1 MYIFD
6 AHIDTLGI
14 LAEQN
19 GGEDL
24 ATLTGTHVNL
34 AKMRRAGISAQIFA
48 IYVPDRYRHGLALHK
63 ALKMVDIFW
72 ENLRNYPQ
80 ELQPLLWRSDCQII
94 EGNDM
99 PIRCMLSLEGGEALE
114 GSIANLRNFFRLG
127 VRALTITWNHRN
139 ELADG
144 VGEGKG
150 ASGLSEFGREVVA
163 EMNRLG
169 MVIDVSHLAEPGFW
183 DVLDESNQPIIAS
196 HSNAYTLCQHRRNLT
211 DAQIK
216 AIADCGGVV
225 GVNFYPGFLTK
236 QPEMADIEHVVEQI
250 VHLIDVGGSET
261 AALGSDF
268 DGIGAVPVGLENV
281 EKTPLLIS
289 KLKKRGLSEAVVEK
303 VMGKNL
309 LRVVRQVLPEKSS

>member
-72 ENLRNYPQ
+72 ENLRKYPQ

-114 GSIANLRNFFRLG
+114 AVLQTCAIFQAWSESPP
-127 VRALTITWNHRN
+127 ITWNHRN

-144 VGEGKG
+144 VGGQG
-150 ASGLSEFGREVVA
+150 ASGLSEFGR
-163 EMNRLG
+163 
-169 MVIDVSHLAEPGFW
+169 
-183 DVLDESNQPIIAS
+183 
-196 HSNAYTLCQHRRNLT
+196 
-211 DAQIK
+211 K
-216 AIADCGGVV
+216 
-225 GVNFYPGFLTK
+225 
-236 QPEMADIEHVVEQI
+236 
-250 VHLIDVGGSET
+250 
-261 AALGSDF
+261 
-268 DGIGAVPVGLENV
+268 
-281 EKTPLLIS
+281 
-289 KLKKRGLSEAVVEK
+289 
-303 VMGKNL
+303 
-309 LRVVRQVLPEKSS
+309 